1 MHNHIYVFTKN
12 STKEKIN
19 SIRQTADNSKKKKK
33 MDINLQELTGIRL
46 DLFVIALAALVV
58 VLIIILIVNSVK
70 MSKLKKNYKI
80 FMEGKDAKSLE
91 DTLIRRLDQIDD
103 LMESDKENKE
113 AIQVVLDHLDA
124 TYQKVGLVK
133 YDAFNEMGGKLSF
146 SLALLNRKNDGFIIN
161 AMHSREGCYT
171 YIKEIISGN
180 SVILLSEEEKE
191 ALEEAVNY
199 K

>member
-1 MHNHIYVFTKN
+1 
-12 STKEKIN
+12 
-19 SIRQTADNSKKKKK
+19 

-46 DLFVIALAALVV
+46 DFFVIALAALVV

-70 MSKLKKNYKI
+70 MSKLKKNYRI
-80 FMEGKDAKSLE
+80 FMEGNDAKSLE
-91 DTLIRRLDQIDD
+91 DTLIKRLDQIDD

>member
-1 MHNHIYVFTKN
+1 
-12 STKEKIN
+12 
-19 SIRQTADNSKKKKK
+19 

-133 YDAFNEMGGKLSF
+133 YDAFNEMGGKMMDLSLMQCIAERAVTLI
-146 SLALLNRKNDGFIIN
+146 SKRL
-161 AMHSREGCYT
+161 SV
-171 YIKEIISGN
+171 EIP
-180 SVILLSEEEKE
+180 LFFYLKKKKKHWKK
-191 ALEEAVNY
+191 L
-199 K
+199 

>member
-1 MHNHIYVFTKN
+1 
-12 STKEKIN
+12 
-19 SIRQTADNSKKKKK
+19 

-70 MSKLKKNYKI
+70 MSKLKKNYRI
-80 FMEGKDAKSLE
+80 FMGGNDAKSLE
-91 DTLIRRLDQIDD
+91 DTLIKRLNQIDD

-171 YIKEIISGN
+171 YIKEIINGN

-191 ALEEAVNY
+191 ALAEAVNY